1 MKLRAFLL
9 AESIIDANTVHAYRE
24 TEYRVYG
31 EQPFTMKVDDPCPEL
46 EVAHRRHR
54 VDCSAYLTACNPYS
68 QVLTDKSNAER
79 HAALGRS
86 IDLDQRT
93 AIEGVGQHPS
103 NQWPGEASYLIF
115 GLTLEAAATLGTQ
128 LEQNAFIWS
137 GADAVP
143 KLILLR

>member
-9 AESIIDANTVHAYRE
+9 AESMIDANSVHAYRE

-68 QVLTDKSNAER
+68 QLLTDKSNAER
-79 HAALGRS
+79 HA
-86 IDLDQRT
+86 
-93 AIEGVGQHPS
+93 VGS
-103 NQWPGEASYLIF
+103 ELRNC
-115 GLTLEAAATLGTQ
+115 LT
-128 LEQNAFIWS
+128 
-137 GADAVP
+137 
-143 KLILLR
+143 